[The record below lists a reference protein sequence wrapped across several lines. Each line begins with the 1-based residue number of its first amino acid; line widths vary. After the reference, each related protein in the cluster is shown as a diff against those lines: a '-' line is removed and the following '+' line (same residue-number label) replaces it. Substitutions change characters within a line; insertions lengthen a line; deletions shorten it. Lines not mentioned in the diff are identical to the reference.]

1 MTARA
6 PLPGQFSQ
14 HEVVVQN
21 TIHATTGEDSYPL
34 YRRREVE
41 VEQMTTKLL
50 VLGAA
55 KVIDAMSV
63 QSVAQKL
70 EREVEEANQDKHEP
84 LSRYMDTNVA
94 VRNFKQLYS
103 KDGTPTSRDSSRKR
117 SLMSQ
122 S

>member
-1 MTARA
+1 
-6 PLPGQFSQ
+6 
-14 HEVVVQN
+14 
-21 TIHATTGEDSYPL
+21 
-34 YRRREVE
+34 
-41 VEQMTTKLL
+41 MTTKLL

-70 EREVEEANQDKHEP
+70 EREVEEANQDKHEA
-84 LSRYMDTNVA
+84 LSRYMDTSVA

-103 KDGTPTSRDSSRKR
+103 KDGTPTSRDSSQKR